1 MPSPLSFNSTE
12 NFRKKLLVK
21 NLPPFNSDG
30 FTPSTNPGQSELI
43 LSNYAVV
50 DSAEVE
56 DIGDVEEVKLF
67 LQNQYGPAGGY
78 DNRYSV
84 QDVQQL
90 ITDRDT
96 YFKFVSSTYT
106 SADILFNKDPQGT
119 NGSLTQDSA
128 MIQIGAKS
136 LKDEFQ
142 YRVDEEIR
150 QETLG
155 RANFLNALKDPFI
168 AADILTGRQELIEP
182 DWVISSPTNI
192 VGKGL
197 DFISRI
203 TGVYVPFSWIPGD
216 YFGGKKVYSNIVVN
230 KISNLFGGGKLLPE
244 RKSGSDI
251 FLNNTGGGQTSTMF
265 KSLEYNRFRPD
276 YKANFI
282 SDLNLRAPNG
292 NYYVG
297 KRTQDPN
304 DIISPPD
311 ELPVNMDG
319 ERVQTAVRGY
329 GELAKLYE
337 GEQNFKFGLNTVEPG
352 DNPDIQGGFT
362 WVSPKSSG
370 AAGKKVGVGG
380 DIKSGDAGFG
390 PISSQFTSSSSS
402 SYKLTE
408 GSILDDTQR
417 LVDSADGLQGQARLS
432 HVGTAINQVSKVFF
446 DGTRE
451 ITKGSRVKRY
461 VNENGAFVGE
471 EYCRVFTK
479 DTPYYTM
486 ADLQKRDGNIR
497 KFTNS
502 VLDNTYNLNIAPQKS
517 GGIPTNFG
525 VNDKGENMTK
535 YMLSLENLAWRTSNM
550 TQDLAECE
558 KGPNGGRVMWFPP
571 YDLRVDESVSANWTS
586 NDFLGR
592 PEPIYTYS
600 NTQRQG
606 SLSFKIIV
614 DHPSV
619 LNTLVDKELA
629 NVTPDSEVTKIV
641 DSFFSGCKTLDIY
654 ELARKYGQLSF
665 NDIYEVVSKTNNPDV
680 FREVVKE
687 IPKQNPEPDNVET
700 ETIQKPNFNQFEGVN
715 LYFDNDK
722 PDSRSRGTT
731 SSVNYDV
738 TYNNY
743 IAKKSDYLTKAK
755 TINEE
760 QQVETF
766 FENNIEKGKNELD
779 SLIDKLVD
787 AATNKFGVNIL
798 LTGSASSPND
808 KSYNVNLSKRRVD
821 SVKKQILNDPRI
833 KKVNE
838 KGYIGIQSAFSGESI
853 TIGGTDCSQ
862 EITNKVAK
870 IYSTQAMKCRRTTI
884 KSINIISPPVE
895 KTPPVE
901 EETTSVSVGD
911 DKVAVI
917 EKGKGAPRTTSEV
930 SLREGITKKVLR
942 KLLSECDYFESV
954 AEDTS
959 FLYQGIKEKIK
970 YFNPTFHSMTP
981 EGLNSRLTFL
991 QQCMRPGETI
1001 PTIGPDGQ
1009 PLENNAL
1016 NTSFGSPPICILR
1029 VGDFF
1034 HTKIAINQ
1042 MSIRYEPLTL
1052 DINPEGIGVQP
1063 MIADVNLSFYFI
1075 GGHGLKGPVA
1085 RLQNALS
1092 FNYYANTEMYDERA
1106 VATEDTSKIDLET
1119 IEALGPEVPFSID
1132 DISNLDTK
1140 DGGST
1145 IGEITSKE
1153 ISNSGTSISGVINYK
1168 TIMDD
1173 LIVKYETYRDSI
1185 GPSLQSVAE
1194 NYGEIGLR
1202 LFTKDRNLIEG
1213 NIASVAYVASGNTK
1227 LFGKSEKITEKVS
1240 YQFEQ
1245 SLIDVDNDKHPLQ
1258 FANKT
1263 QTFSEGN
1270 DFKRKDVRKYDNKLK
1285 QIINSR
1291 INNFESEMVTN
1302 LQTLTKYETDLTRVI
1317 DKMNVINEEIDGF
1330 IQGGNTVV
1338 YDLTAT
1344 TEVYSSNYA
1353 NTLDELNGDLVI
1365 IQDKLNELDTITKTK
1380 VYNVNNNGFE
1390 ILSLENTNTTYQK
1403 DLSMTIMVSDFSDA
1417 EFKRFYLTFY
1427 RYMLDNSNDLIDEL
1441 TKFVKE
1447 NKFKNTEKWVKSITD
1462 NINNL
1467 LSDFKKGETQIK
1479 KLFEAYENET
1489 KLKSEFNDIPYTK
1502 GKIREFTFTNNPS
1515 PSALDK
1521 DLIDILYTG
1530 GNEGDPTKWNNKVK
1544 LQ

>member
-12 NFRKKLLVK
+12 DFRKKLLVK

-30 FTPSTNPGQSELI
+30 FSPSTNPGQSELI
-43 LSNYAVV
+43 LSNYTVT
-50 DSAEVE
+50 DSDEVE
-56 DIGDVEEVKLF
+56 NIGDVEEVKLF
-67 LQNQYGPAGGY
+67 LQNQYGPEGGY
-78 DNRYSV
+78 DDRYTV
-84 QDVQQL
+84 QDVQKL
-90 ITDRDT
+90 VSTRET
-96 YFKFVSSTYT
+96 YYKFVSSSYT
-106 SADILFNKDPQGT
+106 SASILLNDDPEGT

-182 DWVISSPTNI
+182 DWTISSPTNI

-216 YFGGKKVYSNIVVN
+216 YFEGKKVYTNLAVN
-230 KISNLFGGGKLLPE
+230 AVSNLFGGGKLLPE
-244 RKSGSDI
+244 KKNGSDI
-251 FLNNTGGGQTSTMF
+251 FLNNTGRGQTSTMF

-276 YKANFI
+276 YKGNFI
-282 SDLNLRAPNG
+282 SDLNLLAPNG

-304 DIISPPD
+304 DIIAPPN
-311 ELPVNMDG
+311 ELPVDMDG
-319 ERVQTAVRGY
+319 NRVQTAVRGY
-329 GELAKLYE
+329 GELATLYE
-337 GEQNFKFGLNTVEPG
+337 GNQFKFGLNTVEPS

-362 WVSPKSSG
+362 WVSPDSSK
-370 AAGKKVGVGG
+370 AAGKKVGGGG
-380 DIKSGDAGFG
+380 DIKGSDPGFQ
-390 PISSQFTSSSSS
+390 PISSQFNSSSSNGFN
-402 SYKLTE
+402 LTE

-517 GGIPTNFG
+517 GGVPTNFG
-525 VNDKGENMTK
+525 TKDGENITK
-535 YMLSLENLAWRTSNM
+535 YMLSIENLAWRTSNM

-571 YDLRVDESVSANWTS
+571 YNLSVDESVSASWTS

-606 SLSFKIIV
+606 SISFKILV

-629 NVTPDSEVTKIV
+629 NVTPDSQVTKIV
-641 DSFFSGCKTLDIY
+641 DSFFAGCKTMDIY

-680 FREVVKE
+680 FRESFVEV
-687 IPKQNPEPDNVET
+687 PRQNPEPDNVTT
-700 ETIQKPNFNQFEGVN
+700 ETPQKPDLSQFEGTK
-715 LYFDNDK
+715 LYFHNDK
-722 PDSRSRGTT
+722 PDSRSRGVT
-731 SSVNYDV
+731 SSVPYNT

-743 IAKKSDYLTKAK
+743 LALESEYLTQSDSIGQK
-755 TINEE
+755 
-760 QQVETF
+760 QQVQTF
-766 FENNIEKGKNELD
+766 FDNNIKAGKTQLD
-779 SLIDKLVD
+779 SLIDKLVEV
-787 AATNKFGVNIL
+787 ATNKYRVQIK

-821 SVKKQILNDPRI
+821 SVEQQILNDSRI
-833 KKVNE
+833 KKLNE
-838 KGYIGIQSAFSGESI
+838 NGLIGIQRDFTGEET
-853 TIGGTDCSQ
+853 TIDGVDCSK
-862 EITNKVAK
+862 EITDEVAK
-870 IYSTQAMKCRRTTI
+870 IYSIDAMACRRTTI
-884 KSINIISPPVE
+884 KSIELTAPPIEE
-895 KTPPVE
+895 KEPTDEDIVKVD
-901 EETTSVSVGD
+901 TVV
-911 DKVAVI
+911 DKVPVI
-917 EKGKGAPRTTSEV
+917 EKGKGAPRTTDEISI
-930 SLREGITKKVLR
+930 REGITKKVLR
-942 KLLSECDYFESV
+942 KLLSECDYFEAMS
-954 AEDTS
+954 EDTS
-959 FLYQGIKEKIK
+959 FLYEGIKEKIK

-981 EGLNSRLTFL
+981 EGLNTRLTFL
-991 QQCMRPGETI
+991 QQCMRPGDTI

-1016 NTSFGSPPICILR
+1016 NTSFGSPPICVLR

-1042 MSIRYEPLTL
+1042 MSVRYDPLVL
-1052 DINPEGIGVQP
+1052 DLNPEGIGVQP
-1063 MIADVNLSFYFI
+1063 MIADVTLSFYFI
-1075 GGHGLKGPVA
+1075 GGHGLKGPID

-1092 FNYYANTEMYDERA
+1092 FNYYANTEMYDERS
-1106 VATEDTSKIDLET
+1106 VVPEDAET
-1119 IEALGPEVPFSID
+1119 LPSLLSILPEVPFSIND
-1132 DISNLDTK
+1132 VSGVDAK

-1145 IGEITSKE
+1145 IGEITSQVL
-1153 ISNSGTSISGVINYK
+1153 SNSGTSITGVINYK
-1168 TIMDD
+1168 SIMND
-1173 LIVKYETYRDSI
+1173 LIVKYETYRDSV
-1185 GPSLQSVAE
+1185 GPTLQCVAE
-1194 NYGEIGLR
+1194 SYGEIGLR
-1202 LFTKDRNLIEG
+1202 LFTKDMKYVEG
-1213 NIASVAYVASGNTK
+1213 DIIGNNTK
-1227 LFGKSEKITEKVS
+1227 IFGKSEKLVDKIQ
-1240 YQFEQ
+1240 YQF
-1245 SLIDVDNDKHPLQ
+1245 SKAIDDVDNDVHPLQ
-1258 FANKT
+1258 FAGLNKT
-1263 QTFSEGN
+1263 FSN
-1270 DFKRKDVRKYDNKLK
+1270 SNSFKNKDVKKYDRKLK
-1285 QIINSR
+1285 EIINRLQS
-1291 INNFESEMVTN
+1291 NFESEMVVD
-1302 LQTLTKYETDLTRVI
+1302 LQTLTTYELELTRII
-1317 DKMNVINEEIDGF
+1317 DKMNVVNEEIDGF
-1330 IQGGNTVV
+1330 IQSDKTVI

-1344 TEVYSSNYA
+1344 TQVYPSTNYTD
-1353 NTLDELNGDLVI
+1353 TLDELRGDLKI
-1365 IQDKLNELDTITKTK
+1365 ISDKLNKLYSINGEK
-1380 VYNVNNNGFE
+1380 VYTVNGNSFE
-1390 ILSLENTNTTYQK
+1390 ILAPENSNNVYQK
-1403 DLSMTIMVSDFSDA
+1403 DLSMTIMVSDFTD
-1417 EFKRFYLTFY
+1417 EPLKRYYLTFY
-1427 RYMLDNSNDLIDEL
+1427 RYILDNSVTLIEEL
-1441 TKFVKE
+1441 TKLVKE
-1447 NKFKNTEKWVKSITD
+1447 NNFKNPKEWITNITNNVNNGLKDFEKARTE
-1462 NINNL
+1462 IN
-1467 LSDFKKGETQIK
+1467 
-1479 KLFEAYENET
+1479 KLFESYNDKVDST
-1489 KLKSEFNDIPYTK
+1489 SEFRDIPYTK
-1502 GKIREFTFTNNPS
+1502 DKVREFTFTNNPT
-1515 PSALDK
+1515 PPNTDTEK
-1521 DLIDILYTG
+1521 IQKLYSG
-1530 GNEGDPTKWNNKVK
+1530 NNEGDLTKWNNKVK